1 VRWFFRTRKRR
12 LWFIAGYGVSVIVAT
27 SSIRQPI
34 VGDLIED
41 LAFFVGVVL
50 ALAGLSG
57 LGPLREKPTSID
69 QLDQLARQWRAGQ
82 VTDIEFE
89 ARKRRILNL

>member
-1 VRWFFRTRKRR
+1 VRWFFRTRERR
-12 LWFIAGYGVSVIVAT
+12 LWFLAGYGVAVIVAT

-41 LAFFVGVVL
+41 LAFVVGIVL

-57 LGPLREKPTSID
+57 VGPLREKPTPID
-69 QLDQLARQWRAGQ
+69 QLDQLARQWRTGQ
-82 VTDIEFE
+82 LTDIEFE
-89 ARKRRILNL
+89 ARKRQILNL